1 MLVIAGINVCRGIM
15 GSAGEGAS
23 IMAVVAWIGL
33 GHMGGPMTAN
43 MVKAGH
49 AVRGFDLSAAALEA
63 AVANGVEAVESVEA
77 AVQGADVVFT
87 MLPKGDHVRSVYFG
101 DAGILAHA
109 AQETLL
115 IDSSTI
121 DIESAQAV
129 HDAAAAAGFRFVDAP
144 VSGGMSGAAAGTLT
158 FMIGGEAG
166 AVADASD
173 YIKPMAANII
183 PTGGPTTGQ
192 AAKICNNLMLF
203 INLAS
208 TSEGAVLAD
217 RLGLDK
223 QVFWDIASVSSG
235 DSWALRTWYPVP
247 GVVPTSA
254 ANNGFAPTF
263 TAELAN
269 KDIGLAIA
277 AARST
282 QTPLEI
288 GEHVQQLFQ
297 RLIDGGQGAKDC
309 SMIVS
314 LVDGSLQ
321 AGQPAPAQQ
330 APGRPANNEQGK

>member
-1 MLVIAGINVCRGIM
+1 
-15 GSAGEGAS
+15 
-23 IMAVVAWIGL
+23 MAVVAWIGL
-33 GHMGGPMTAN
+33 GNMGGPMTAN

-49 AVRGFDLSAAALEA
+49 TVRGFDLSAAALGA
-63 AVANGVEAVESVEA
+63 AVGNGVTPATSILDAVA
-77 AVQGADVVFT
+77 GADVVFT

-101 DAGILAHA
+101 DAGILANTA
-109 AQETLL
+109 KETLL

-144 VSGGMSGAAAGTLT
+144 VSGGMTGASAGTLT
-158 FMIGGEAG
+158 FMIGGEKG
-166 AVADASD
+166 AVADASA
-173 YIKPMAANII
+173 YIEPMAGNII

-208 TSEGAVLAD
+208 TAEGAVLAD

-235 DSWALRTWYPVP
+235 DSWALRTWYPMA
-247 GVVPTSA
+247 GVVPSA
-254 ANNGFAPTF
+254 PVNKDFAPSF

-277 AARST
+277 AARAT
-282 QTPLEI
+282 DTPLEI

-297 RLIDGGQGAKDC
+297 RLIDEGEGGKDC
-309 SMIVS
+309 TRIVS
-314 LVDGSLQ
+314 LVDGSLKTS
-321 AGQPAPAQQ
+321 ASTAIA
-330 APGRPANNEQGK
+330 

>member
-1 MLVIAGINVCRGIM
+1 
-15 GSAGEGAS
+15 
-23 IMAVVAWIGL
+23 MAVVAWIGL
-33 GHMGGPMTAN
+33 GNMGGPMTAS
-43 MVKAGH
+43 MVRAGH
-49 AVRGFDLSAAALEA
+49 SVRGFDLSTEAVAAA
-63 AVANGVEAVESVEA
+63 VGNGVTAASSIAEAVT
-77 AVQGADVVFT
+77 GADVVFT
-87 MLPKGDHVRSVYFG
+87 MLPKGDHVRTVYFG
-101 DAGILAHA
+101 DAGILANA
-109 AQETLL
+109 ATETLL
-115 IDSSTI
+115 VDSSTI

-158 FMIGGEAG
+158 FMIGGESA
-166 AVADASD
+166 AVAEASAHVE
-173 YIKPMAANII
+173 PMAGNII

-208 TSEGAVLAD
+208 TAEGAVLAD

-235 DSWALRTWYPVP
+235 DSWALRTWYPLA

-254 ANNGFAPTF
+254 ANNDFAPTF

-282 QTPLEI
+282 NTPLEI
-288 GEHVQQLFQ
+288 GKHVQQLFQ
-297 RLIDGGQGAKDC
+297 RLIDEGEGGRDC
-309 SMIVS
+309 TKIVA
-314 LVDGSLQ
+314 LMDGSLKTSDS
-321 AGQPAPAQQ
+321 AAIA
-330 APGRPANNEQGK
+330 

>member
-1 MLVIAGINVCRGIM
+1 
-15 GSAGEGAS
+15 
-23 IMAVVAWIGL
+23 MAVVAWIGL
-33 GHMGGPMTAN
+33 GNMGGPMTAN

-49 AVRGFDLSAAALEA
+49 TVRGFDLSADALA
-63 AVANGVEAVESVEA
+63 GAVSNGVTAASSIADAVS
-77 AVQGADVVFT
+77 GAEVVFT

-101 DAGILAHA
+101 DAGILANA
-109 AQETLL
+109 ATEALL

-144 VSGGMSGAAAGTLT
+144 VSGGMSGAAAATLT
-158 FMIGGEAG
+158 FMIGGESS
-166 AVADASD
+166 AVADASA
-173 YIKPMAANII
+173 YIKAMAGNII
-183 PTGGPTTGQ
+183 PTGGPATGQ

-208 TSEGAVLAD
+208 TAEGAVLAD

-235 DSWALRTWYPVP
+235 DSWALRTWYPLA
-247 GVVPTSA
+247 GVVPTAA
-254 ANNGFAPTF
+254 ANNDFAPSF

-282 QTPLEI
+282 NTPLEI

-297 RLIDGGQGAKDC
+297 RLIDGGEGGKDC
-309 SMIVS
+309 SRIVS
-314 LVDGSLQ
+314 LVDGSLKNS
-321 AGQPAPAQQ
+321 ADVASASTTT
-330 APGRPANNEQGK
+330 A